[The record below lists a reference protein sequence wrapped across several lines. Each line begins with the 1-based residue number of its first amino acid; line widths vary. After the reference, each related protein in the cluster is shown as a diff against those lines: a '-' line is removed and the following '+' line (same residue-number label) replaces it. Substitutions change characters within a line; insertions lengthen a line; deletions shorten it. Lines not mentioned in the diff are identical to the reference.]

1 MLDRRVLTHQLFIRS
16 RLDGADVGCSSNLTS
31 SCTCLAFYVLY
42 FELPALEEVQQCIV
56 LQLVR
61 ARWRHPRL
69 SQPVELPGRAGG

>member
-1 MLDRRVLTHQLFIRS
+1 MVLMLVALQ
-16 RLDGADVGCSSNLTS
+16 TS
-31 SCTCLAFYVLY
+31 PLPAVHATCLAFYVLY